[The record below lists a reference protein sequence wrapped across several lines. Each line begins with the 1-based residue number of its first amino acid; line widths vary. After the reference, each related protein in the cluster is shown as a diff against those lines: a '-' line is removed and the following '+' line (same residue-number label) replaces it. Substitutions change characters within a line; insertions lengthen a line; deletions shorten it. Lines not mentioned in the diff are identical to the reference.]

1 MLDNKILCKFW
12 KKKKKSSG
20 NTQSC
25 TIDSKTIYTDES
37 IAVLRNLKKI
47 YIKLLSQT
55 DSDISNPITNPLIKN
70 IYIYIYLE
78 TNTYINRLQELLTLK
93 EMSLKLN

>member
-1 MLDNKILCKFW
+1 MQILE
-12 KKKKKSSG
+12 KKKKSSG
-20 NTQSC
+20 NPQFC

-55 DSDISNPITNPLIKN
+55 DSDISNPITNHLIKN
-70 IYIYIYLE
+70 IYIYIFWKL
-78 TNTYINRLQELLTLK
+78 ILTSIDYKNCLH
-93 EMSLKLN
+93 